1 MSKDYEDFK
10 ERYQAKIREELQD
23 ESDDDTFTKDYE
35 SFKESMQPAT
45 LSFYE
50 KLCNWSESILEVEPG
65 EEQVPKIQEAL
76 RIGHLNVTPT
86 ATVSFAAVTTFLSIL
101 IFGAIGFLLQSV
113 FVALFGLLLGGA
125 MIIPLTRLP
134 FIIANNWKMKASNQ
148 MVLCVFYVVTFL
160 RHTSNLELAINFAAK
175 HLGPPLSVDLRK
187 VLWDVENGHYDS
199 IGESLD
205 DYLETWRDDN
215 AEFIE
220 AMHLVESS
228 LHESSEARRED
239 ALDKALDVILD
250 ETYEKMLH
258 FTHDLKGPINM
269 IHMLGIILPIL
280 GLIILPM
287 LTSFIPET
295 RWYHIGLVYNI
306 FLPLVVYYLAKQ
318 QLSKR
323 PTGYGG
329 VDVSGIELEENDN
342 GEVEIGVGRSKSG
355 PTFTPFITGLTI
367 FIVLGLFAITPLALG
382 AINPSFDV
390 YLTPQ
395 MEVTRFIDPE
405 TVPIASF
412 LDYQGTN
419 DDDEP
424 IRGPYGLGSTILS
437 VFFPLGL
444 GLSVGTYYRKKSA
457 KYIELRERTRE
468 LEEEFSSALF
478 QLGNRLGDGL
488 PAEIAFKKVATVMKD
503 TKSGAFFR
511 QVSENVARMGM
522 SVRRAIFDS
531 EVGAI
536 KNFPSTIIE
545 SSMNV
550 FIQSIKKGPM
560 VASKA
565 LLGVAE
571 YIKSMH
577 RVDERLKDLLADILS
592 SMQTQAKILTP
603 AISGV
608 VVGITSLISQL
619 LKALSGNLSQLESG
633 GSGAAGA
640 GAGAGLGGAGGFN
653 ISFLEGSGVP
663 NYFFQ
668 GVVGLYVIQVTII
681 LTIMINGVKN
691 GKDETYRMYLLGQNL
706 TLSTAIYAVLAIGF
720 TIGFSFISA
729 NIVTNLQ

>member
-1 MSKDYEDFK
+1 MSKDYDDFK
-10 ERYQAKIREELQD
+10 ERYQQKIEQELND
-23 ESDDDTFTKDYE
+23 ESSTTTEDYH
-35 SFKESMQPAT
+35 SFKQSMQPPS

-50 KLCNWSESILEVEPG
+50 KACNWCENLIEVEPG
-65 EEQVPKIQEAL
+65 QDKLPEIQEAL
-76 RIGHLNVTPT
+76 RIGHLNITPT
-86 ATVSFAAVTTFLSIL
+86 ATMSFAVVTTL
-101 IFGAIGFLLQSV
+101 ATMAAFLLTGLLLNST
-113 FVALFGLLLGGA
+113 FVMLFGLVFGGI
-125 MIIPLTRLP
+125 MLIPLTKLP
-134 FIIANNWKMKASNQ
+134 FIIANTWKMKASNQ

-175 HLGPPLSVDLRK
+175 HLGPPLSIDLRK
-187 VLWDVENGHYDS
+187 VLWDVENGRYDT

-215 AEFIE
+215 PEFIE
-220 AMHLVESS
+220 SMHLVESS
-228 LHESSEARRED
+228 LHESSEGRRED

-269 IHMLGIILPIL
+269 LHMLGIILPIL

-306 FLPLVVYYLAKQ
+306 LLPLVVYYLAKQ
-318 QLSKR
+318 ILSTR

-329 VDVSGIELEENDN
+329 VDVSGIELEEDDN
-342 GEVEIGVGRSKSG
+342 GEVEIDVGRSETK
-355 PTFTPFITGLTI
+355 PTFTPFVTGLTI
-367 FIVLGLFAITPLALG
+367 FGILTTFALIPFFLGLV
-382 AINPSFDV
+382 NPTFDIH
-390 YLTPQ
+390 LTQ
-395 MEVTRFIDPE
+395 DLQLTRFIDDD
-405 TVPIASF
+405 TIPIASF
-412 LDYQGTN
+412 LDYQDQTPDSPGG
-419 DDDEP
+419 P
-424 IRGPYGLGSTILS
+424 YRGPYGLGSTLLS
-437 VFFPLGL
+437 IFFPLGL
-444 GLSVGTYYRKKSA
+444 GLGLGTYYKMKSEQ
-457 KYIELRERTRE
+457 YIDLREKTKE

-488 PAEIAFKKVATVMKD
+488 PAEIAFSKVADVMQD
-503 TKSGAFFR
+503 TRSGDFFR
-511 QVSENVARMGM
+511 KVNNNIARMGM
-522 SVRRAIFDS
+522 NVRSAIFDS
-531 EVGAI
+531 DVGAI
-536 KNFPSTIIE
+536 KDFPSTIIE

-592 SMQTQAKILTP
+592 SMQTQAKVLTP

-619 LKALSGNLSQLESG
+619 LKALSQNLDQLNTG
-633 GSGAAGA
+633 GGTGGVA
-640 GAGAGLGGAGGFN
+640 GGAGGVAGGGGMLT
-653 ISFLEGSGVP
+653 FLQGGGVP
-663 NYFFQ
+663 NYYFQ
-668 GVVGLYVIQVTII
+668 GVVGLYVIQITII
-681 LTIMINGVKN
+681 LSLMINGIKN
-691 GKDETYRMYLLGQNL
+691 GKDDTYRMYLLGQNL
-706 TLSTAIYAVLAIGF
+706 TLSTAIYTVLAIGF

-729 NIVTNLQ
+729 NIVTSLSG

>member
-1 MSKDYEDFK
+1 MTKDYDDFK
-10 ERYQAKIREELQD
+10 ERYEQKIRDELQD
-23 ESDDDTFTKDYE
+23 EQGSGQTMTQDYE
-35 SFKESMQPAT
+35 SFKKSMQPAT
-45 LSFYE
+45 LSIYE
-50 KLCNWSESILEVEPG
+50 KLCTWSESLIEVEPG

-76 RIGHLNVTPT
+76 RIGHLNITPT
-86 ATVSFAAVTTFLSIL
+86 ATVSFAAVTVFATMLL
-101 IFGAIGFLLQSV
+101 FGAISFLLGSI
-113 FVALFGLLLGGA
+113 FVALFGLLLGGV
-125 MIIPLTRLP
+125 MLIPLTRLP
-134 FIIANNWKMKASNQ
+134 FIISNSWKMKASNQ

-187 VLWDVENGHYDS
+187 VMWDVESGRFDT
-199 IGESLD
+199 IGQSLD

-215 AEFIE
+215 PEFIE

-228 LHESSEARRED
+228 LHESSESRRED

-269 IHMLGIILPIL
+269 LHMLGIILPIL

-306 FLPLVVYYLAKQ
+306 LLPLIVYYLAKQ

-329 VDVSGIELEENDN
+329 VDVSGVELEENDN
-342 GEVEIGVGRSKSG
+342 GEVEIGVGKSKSG

-367 FIVLGLFAITPLALG
+367 FIVCGLFAITPLIFG

-390 YLTPQ
+390 YLTPDGG
-395 MEVTRFIDPE
+395 VTRFIGEDV
-405 TVPIASF
+405 VPIASF
-412 LDYQGTN
+412 LDFQDTN
-419 DDDEP
+419 DDQVPD
-424 IRGPYGLGSTILS
+424 RGPYGLGSTLLS
-437 VFFPLGL
+437 IFFPLGL
-444 GLSVGTYYRKKSA
+444 GLGVGTYYKNRSA
-457 KYIELRERTRE
+457 KYIELRERTQE
-468 LEEEFSSALF
+468 LEQEFSSALF

-488 PAEIAFKKVATVMKD
+488 PAEIAFKKVAGVMQD
-503 TKSGAFFR
+503 TRSGAFFR
-511 QVSENVARMGM
+511 QVSDNVARMGM

-536 KNFPSTIIE
+536 KQFPSTIIE

-592 SMQTQAKILTP
+592 SMQTQAKVLTP

-619 LKALSGNLSQLESG
+619 LKALSQNLSNLDTG
-633 GSGAAGA
+633 GGPG
-640 GAGAGLGGAGGFN
+640 GAGAGLGGGGGSML
-653 ISFLEGSGVP
+653 SFLEGSGVP

-668 GVVGLYVIQVTII
+668 GVVGLYVIQITII
-681 LTIMINGVKN
+681 LSIMINGIKN

-706 TLSTAIYAVLAIGF
+706 TLSTAIYAVLAVGF

-729 NIVTNLQ
+729 NIVTQLQ